1 MTFAFLPIHCY
12 LLLEKM
18 RLVIQRVREASVT
31 VEGTITGQI
40 GPGLLVLAGCA
51 PTDDEAAL
59 AWMARKLV
67 GLRIFNDENGQM
79 NRSVRDV
86 GGQVLV
92 VSQFTLLADARKGNR
107 PSYIGA
113 APPAVAEPLY
123 QRFVALVAQEL
134 GQPVPTGIFGAD
146 MQVRLLNDGPVTIIL
161 DSPAAN

>member
-1 MTFAFLPIHCY
+1 
-12 LLLEKM
+12 M
-18 RLVIQRVREASVT
+18 RLVIQRVRQASVM
-31 VEGTITGQI
+31 VGGVLTGQI

-59 AWMARKLV
+59 AWLARKLV
-67 GLRIFNDENGQM
+67 ALRIFADEHGQM

-107 PSYIGA
+107 PSYVGA

-123 QRFVALVAQEL
+123 ERLVALVAQEL
-134 GQPVPTGIFGAD
+134 SQPVPTGIFGAD
-146 MQVRLLNDGPVTIIL
+146 MQVSLLNDGPVTIVL
-161 DSPAAN
+161 DSPS